1 MRKKTSA
8 HPKTRTRRKKPKASV
23 LRSPGVL
30 CQRSWSQAASPS
42 EEAGEVRQST
52 DPDFVEKNNAAAEPH
67 ANNSF
72 EGHGAEGTITTLHTT
87 TLLQRKSVTHA
98 FSTKVGG
105 VSPLAQ
111 RVLSLGSTSHDS
123 LENLEENRRRFF
135 EALDLSAIPTVSLRQ
150 VHGDTVHFIERLP
163 AATLVGDGVFTD
175 REGLVLGVATSDC
188 VPLLL
193 AHRDGRFVSAVH
205 AGWRGTAARIAEK
218 AVKDACAHYGTK
230 AGDIFAGLGPCI
242 HKCCYSVRSDVHEAF
257 QNAGLPL
264 GVFEET
270 ENSDEAPSSP
280 ASGAKTPS
288 WRLDLVKANVLQ
300 LLAAGLPP
308 RNIEVID
315 RCTSC
320 DASLFFSHR
329 RDGEYAG
336 RMMSVI
342 VKGEG

>member
-8 HPKTRTRRKKPKASV
+8 NPKTRTRRKKPKASV

-30 CQRSWSQAASPS
+30 RKRPWSEATASS
-42 EEAGEVRQST
+42 EEPGMESDT
-52 DPDFVEKNNAAAEPH
+52 AAEPH
-67 ANNSF
+67 ANDSF

-105 VSPLAQ
+105 VSSLAQ
-111 RVLSLGSTSHDS
+111 RALSLGSTSHDF
-123 LENLEENRRRFF
+123 LENIEENRRRFF
-135 EALDLSAIPTVSLRQ
+135 EAVGLAAIPTVPLRQ

-175 REGLVLGVATSDC
+175 RDGLVLGVATSDC
-188 VPLLL
+188 VPILL

-218 AVKDACAHYGTK
+218 AVREACAHYGTK

-242 HKCCYSVRSDVHEAF
+242 HKCCYPVRPDVREAF

-264 GVFEET
+264 GVFEEDG
-270 ENSDEAPSSP
+270 NPDVPSP
-280 ASGAKTPS
+280 ASDAKTFS
-288 WRLDLVKANVLQ
+288 WRLDLVEANVLQ

-308 RNIEVID
+308 RNIEVVD